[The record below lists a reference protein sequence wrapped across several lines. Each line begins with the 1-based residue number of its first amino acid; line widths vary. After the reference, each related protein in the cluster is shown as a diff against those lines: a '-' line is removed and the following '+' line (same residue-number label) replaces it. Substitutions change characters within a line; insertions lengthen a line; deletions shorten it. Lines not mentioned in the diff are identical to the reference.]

1 MKKSLLTIT
10 FCLLS
15 NLTFANHQIEN
26 KDYLKNNCLLIHD
39 EKKFLVKEGGSN
51 CEIRFSP
58 CSTFK
63 IAISLMGYDSGFLIN
78 KTDPLIDFR
87 EGYNDSLDSWRK
99 SQTPQ
104 TWIKNSCV
112 WYSQLITRHIGFEK
126 FNQYLDQFDYG
137 NRNFDVYGKSQE
149 KWNNL
154 NKSWISSTLKISPI
168 EQIFFL
174 KKILDKKFN
183 LANDSINKTKE
194 ILFIEDLENSWKLYG
209 KTGSC
214 DLEESDSPEMQSVW
228 FIGWVEKNNQKI
240 IFANYLEDI
249 ESRDF
254 IMSKI
259 AKDNLLAKINE
270 ILKNKK

>member
-1 MKKSLLTIT
+1 MKKSLLTII

-15 NLTFANHQIEN
+15 NIANANHLTDNIN
-26 KDYLKNNCLLIHD
+26 YLKNNCILIHD
-39 EKKFLVKEGGSN
+39 QKKFIVKEGGSN
-51 CEIRFSP
+51 CEMRFSP

-63 IAISLMGYDSGFLIN
+63 IALSLMGYDSGFLIN
-78 KTDPLIDFR
+78 KEDPLIDFR
-87 EGYNDSLDSWRK
+87 EGYDDYIDSWRK

-112 WYSQLITRHIGFEK
+112 WFSKLITNHIGYEK

-137 NRNFDVYGKSQE
+137 NRNLDHDIKSQE
-149 KWNNL
+149 KSNTL
-154 NKSWISSTLKISPI
+154 NDAWISSTLKISPI

-214 DLEESDSPEMQSVW
+214 DFEESDFPNIQSGW

-249 ESRDF
+249 ESKDF
-254 IMSKI
+254 FMSKI
-259 AKDNLLAKINE
+259 AKDNLLAKLNE